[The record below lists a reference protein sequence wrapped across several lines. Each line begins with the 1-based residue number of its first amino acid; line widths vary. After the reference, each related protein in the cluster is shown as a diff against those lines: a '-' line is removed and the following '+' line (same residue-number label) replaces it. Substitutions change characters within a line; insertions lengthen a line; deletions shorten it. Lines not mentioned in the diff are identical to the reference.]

1 MIQRHPRSTLQIQSP
16 TGSIV
21 SPFQPQQHGYAILD
35 AAQQQAR
42 AATMAAQTMILNSTP
57 VDTSLHGAYSN
68 GQLHHRVHSAIDDRG
83 HMDIEEDEF
92 EKTYGGDYVQHHGN
106 AFATSHHY

>member
-1 MIQRHPRSTLQIQSP
+1 
-16 TGSIV
+16 
-21 SPFQPQQHGYAILD
+21 
-35 AAQQQAR
+35 
-42 AATMAAQTMILNSTP
+42 MAAQTMILNSIP

-68 GQLHHRVHSAIDDRG
+68 GQLHHRVHSAIDDQG

-92 EKTYGGDYVQHHGN
+92 EKTYGGDYAQHHGN